1 MQLSS
6 TLTSNSSANRQNFRA
21 YTLSHFVVKANLK
34 STKITRL
41 IVKIVNNEGTP
52 GSQGEEGLKDSQAP
66 QTFRR
71 DDLNKKIADDTLLP
85 PSMREPGA
93 NKMGAAPAPPQFLLA
108 NFLFSPVGRLKIQNP
123 EQHLPAWFVTAYKN
137 LYETDT
143 PSNFPLSSSA
153 PPNIPSPQSTEDLN
167 IFPAS
172 LQELS
177 GNRIQLNKMLGLS
190 NLH

>member
-41 IVKIVNNEGTP
+41 IVRIVNNEGTP

-93 NKMGAAPAPPQFLLA
+93 NKMGAATENNTIHSDNVGLA
-108 NFLFSPVGRLKIQNP
+108 SSNNASSKKHADSEELKSDVLTQKIFKTDSSKTTTTTTTTTNKATSLSQIRREHP
-123 EQHLPAWFVTAYKN
+123 E
-137 LYETDT
+137 
-143 PSNFPLSSSA
+143 
-153 PPNIPSPQSTEDLN
+153 
-167 IFPAS
+167 
-172 LQELS
+172 
-177 GNRIQLNKMLGLS
+177 
-190 NLH
+190 

>member
-6 TLTSNSSANRQNFRA
+6 TLTSNSSANRQNFR
-21 YTLSHFVVKANLK
+21 YTLSHFAVKANLK

-41 IVKIVNNEGTP
+41 IVRIVNNEGTP

-93 NKMGAAPAPPQFLLA
+93 NKMGAATENNTIHSDTVGLA
-108 NFLFSPVGRLKIQNP
+108 SSNNASSKKHADSEELKSDVLTQKIFKTDSSKTTTTTTTTTNKATSLSQIRREHP
-123 EQHLPAWFVTAYKN
+123 E
-137 LYETDT
+137 
-143 PSNFPLSSSA
+143 
-153 PPNIPSPQSTEDLN
+153 
-167 IFPAS
+167 
-172 LQELS
+172 
-177 GNRIQLNKMLGLS
+177 
-190 NLH
+190 